1 MPEEQA
7 RALIGSLT
15 YEEKQQLLLLLE
27 NLEMIKDTADAFQLG
42 LLAGRENRQKKE
54 VSPA

>member
-15 YEEKQQLLLLLE
+15 YEEKQQLLRFLE
-27 NLEMIKDTADAFQLG
+27 NLETLKNTADAHQLG
-42 LLAGRENRQKKE
+42 LLAGREIRQKKE